1 MQLILDRPW
10 LIADLERPLRVLSW
24 SLTHPGFVTAQRI
37 VWREVRN
44 ADLPPELDAV
54 KWFRHELKQVGQ
66 SDAVSFLTSRDVRR
80 YTQQSA
86 TVEGCR
92 ADAVATVG
100 LSNAE
105 CIGHRRTNTFA
116 PGTINIA
123 VRLSTPLTDGALV
136 EAVSLA
142 AQART
147 AAVMEHGPD
156 LITGRA
162 TGTGTDCIAITA
174 PSGDA
179 AHAGMHT
186 ATGEALGRAVLDA
199 VSQGVQEWMQD
210 QGG

>member
-54 KWFRHELKQVGQ
+54 KWFRHELKQVEQ

-86 TVEGCR
+86 TVDGCR

-105 CIGHRRTNTFA
+105 RIGQRLKNTFA

-123 VRLSTPLTDGALV
+123 VRLTTPLTDGGLV

-162 TGTGTDCIAITA
+162 TGTGTDCIAIAA
-174 PSGDA
+174 PTGDV